1 MDFRN
6 ENFLGLRTADA
17 MVRVFG
23 RNAFG
28 DRVGL
33 TVHDFSL
40 DSASP
45 EERAARAEE
54 NTSAFTEWLAQ
65 IYA

>member
-1 MDFRN
+1 
-6 ENFLGLRTADA
+6 

-40 DSASP
+40 DTASA
-45 EERAARAEE
+45 EERSARGEE
-54 NTSAFTEWLAQ
+54 NATAFTEWLAG